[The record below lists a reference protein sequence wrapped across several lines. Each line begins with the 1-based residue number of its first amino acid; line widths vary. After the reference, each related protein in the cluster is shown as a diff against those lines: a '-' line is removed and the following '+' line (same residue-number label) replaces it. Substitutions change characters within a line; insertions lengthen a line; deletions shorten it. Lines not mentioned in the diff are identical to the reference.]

1 MASHYEYKDIL
12 CLSYWPAAKAS
23 MYINYFNLYYHY
35 LTSVMGFKIL
45 NPIFLAA
52 RQPRWL
58 KIFWLFRQSIKTDT
72 CYSRENYLEIKPQRK
87 FFKERPEH
95 LSSTMDTK
103 NYKTSWTLLYAVTL
117 KTCVMPLFL
126 ERISAKQ
133 WLQNNKDS
141 GFPASDSLGGLEAQ
155 GISVLLSSLRIS
167 TKKIHPDA

>member
-1 MASHYEYKDIL
+1 
-12 CLSYWPAAKAS
+12 
-23 MYINYFNLYYHY
+23 
-35 LTSVMGFKIL
+35 
-45 NPIFLAA
+45 
-52 RQPRWL
+52 
-58 KIFWLFRQSIKTDT
+58 
-72 CYSRENYLEIKPQRK
+72 
-87 FFKERPEH
+87 
-95 LSSTMDTK
+95 MDTK

-155 GISVLLSSLRIS
+155 GVSVLLSSLRIS